1 MQGFNL
7 AFQTVDKVTVDSLF
21 KMLIIN
27 IVFGINSMRK
37 TCQEIEV
44 NLAYRWFLGLSID
57 EKIPNFSTWSQNY
70 IRRYKDS
77 TIFKEI
83 FMEILEQAV
92 DYGFV
97 DFTTVFGD
105 STHQKANA
113 NKRKSVKKEVEIL
126 KKKYEDDLL
135 AEINEDRECIGK
147 ESFDSMGHAEYVH
160 DEETGEEV
168 KKLQLK
174 QLQKAL

>member
-1 MQGFNL
+1 
-7 AFQTVDKVTVDSLF
+7 
-21 KMLIIN
+21 
-27 IVFGINSMRK
+27 
-37 TCQEIEV
+37 
-44 NLAYRWFLGLSID
+44 
-57 EKIPNFSTWSQNY
+57 
-70 IRRYKDS
+70 
-77 TIFKEI
+77 
-83 FMEILEQAV
+83 MEILEQAV

-126 KKKYEDDLL
+126 KKKYEDDPLV
-135 AEINEDRECIGK
+135 EINEDRECIGK
-147 ESFDSMGHAEYVH
+147 EAFDSMVHTEYVH

-174 QLQKAL
+174 QLQETL